1 MAGSDGPGETG
12 KTGTGKAIP
21 HSAENLELDRRLRQ
35 LDQKLAEQ
43 QKEQRAKEG
52 PARSGNASGYAA
64 AVRLSSEFVAGILVG
79 AGIGW
84 IIDRVVGTSPW
95 GLIVFLL
102 LGFCAGVLNILRS
115 SGMMPEP
122 KLPRKRGGAKKD
134 GQ

>member
-1 MAGSDGPGETG
+1 MAESDGPGETG
-12 KTGTGKAIP
+12 KTGTGKAFP

-35 LDQKLAEQ
+35 LDRKLAVQRKEQ
-43 QKEQRAKEG
+43 QTRER
-52 PARSGNASGYAA
+52 PARSSNASGYAA
-64 AVRLSSEFVAGILVG
+64 AVRLSSEFVAGIIVG

-84 IIDRVVGTSPW
+84 IIDRFAGTSPW

-115 SGMMPEP
+115 SGMMPER
-122 KLPRKRGGAKKD
+122 KLSGKPDDAKKD

>member
-1 MAGSDGPGETG
+1 MAGTDGPNETG
-12 KTGTGKAIP
+12 KTGTGKAFP
-21 HSAENLELDRRLRQ
+21 HSAENLDLDRRLRQ
-35 LDQKLAEQ
+35 LDHKLAEQ
-43 QKEQRAKEG
+43 RKERQTRER
-52 PARSGNASGYAA
+52 PARSSNASGYAA

-115 SGMMPEP
+115 SGMMPER
-122 KLPRKRGGAKKD
+122 KLPGRQDDAKKD

>member
-1 MAGSDGPGETG
+1 MAGSDGPDETG
-12 KTGTGKAIP
+12 KTGTGKASS

-35 LDQKLAEQ
+35 LDQALAGQ
-43 QKEQRAKEG
+43 RKERREKER
-52 PARSGNASGYAA
+52 PARSSNASGYAA
-64 AVRLSSEFVAGILVG
+64 AVRLSSEFVAGIVVG

-115 SGMMPEP
+115 SGMMPE
-122 KLPRKRGGAKKD
+122 RKVPGRQDDTTGG